1 MKPIALPLVALAML
15 VAAPASAQRMV
26 DFAATAPTSGTLVL
40 PLSNAAEIATRAPG
54 LDAAARDAVARALTA
69 QEFDFDKG
77 STATVAAA
85 GGYRSVVVIGMGN
98 DPLAATDLH
107 ELGAVAARETKG
119 ATGPVAIA
127 AGGLPEGAAAELGLG
142 ARLGGY
148 AFDIYKTKDAK
159 AGAPAPITVIGTGGA
174 TWDRRNAALADGVA
188 LARDLISEPANVIYP
203 ESFVDRTRKAL
214 AGTRGVTIEV
224 LDEAQ
229 MERMGMGA
237 ILSVG
242 KGSARPPR
250 MLVVHY
256 RGSNAQPVVLAG
268 KGITFDTGGISIK
281 PGAGLWRMKG
291 DMAGAAAVIGTVHA
305 LAKSGA
311 PVNVVAI
318 AALAENM
325 PSDRATRPGDVVRA
339 YNGRTIEVL
348 NTDAEG
354 RMVLA
359 DAVAYAE
366 SKFKPAAIV
375 DIATLTG
382 AKVTAL
388 GSDHAAVF
396 TRNDALASQ
405 LQTASEAS
413 NERVWRLPLTQRY
426 VDSVRSDIAD
436 YADIADGGGTPGAAY
451 GAAFISRF
459 VTPATAFA
467 HIDIAGMQFGVTGPL
482 TPTGVDAFGVRLL
495 ESFVRNFQPVAGE

>member
-1 MKPIALPLVALAML
+1 MKPLALPLVPLALLA
-15 VAAPASAQRMV
+15 AAPAHAQRMV

-69 QEFDFDKG
+69 QEFDYEQG

-85 GGYRSVVVIGMGN
+85 GGYRSVVVIGMGS
-98 DPLAATDLH
+98 DTLAATDLH

-148 AFDIYKTKDAK
+148 AFDTYKAKDAE
-159 AGAPAPITVIGTGGA
+159 AAAPARITVIGTGGA
-174 TWDRRNAALADGVA
+174 NWDRRNAALADGVA

-203 ESFVDRTRKAL
+203 ESFVDRTRKAM

-281 PGAGLWRMKG
+281 PSSGMWRMKG
-291 DMAGAAAVIGTVHA
+291 DMAGAAAVVGTVHA

-325 PSDRATRPGDVVRA
+325 PGDAATRPGDIVRA
-339 YNGRTIEVL
+339 MNGKTIEVL

-359 DAVAYAE
+359 DAVAYGE

-388 GSDHAAVF
+388 GTDYGALFA
-396 TRNDALASQ
+396 RQDALADQ
-405 LQTASEAS
+405 LKRAGEATG
-413 NERVWRLPLTQRY
+413 EKVWRLPLADRY
-426 VDSVRSDIAD
+426 NRSIRGEFAD
-436 YADIADGGGTPGAAY
+436 YSNSGEGAPGAGY
-451 GAAFISRF
+451 GAAFIGAF
-459 VTPATAFA
+459 VTPATPFA
-467 HIDIAGMQFGVTGPL
+467 HIDIAGMQFGVTGAL

>member
-1 MKPIALPLVALAML
+1 MKLIALPLAALAMI
-15 VAAPASAQRMV
+15 AAVDADAQRMV
-26 DFAATAPTSGTLVL
+26 EFSATAPAGGALVL
-40 PLSNAAEIATRAPG
+40 PLSNAAEIAARAPG
-54 LDAAARDAVARALTA
+54 LDAAARDAVTRSLAA
-69 QEFDFDKG
+69 QEFDFNQG
-77 STATVAAA
+77 STATVPAA
-85 GGYRSVVVIGMGN
+85 GNYRSIVVIGMGS
-98 DPLAATDLH
+98 DAMDATGLH
-107 ELGAVAARETKG
+107 QLGAIAARETKG

-127 AGGLPEGAAAELGLG
+127 AGGLPDGAAAELALG

-148 AFDIYKTKDAK
+148 AFDTYKSKE
-159 AGAPAPITVIGTGGA
+159 AGATAPAAITVIGAGGA
-174 TWDRRNAALADGVA
+174 NWDRRNAALADGVA

-242 KGSARPPR
+242 RGSARPPR

-256 RGSNAQPVVLAG
+256 RGSDAQPVVLAG

-291 DMAGAAAVIGTVHA
+291 DMAGAAAVVGTVHA

-311 PVNVVAI
+311 PVNVVAV

-388 GSDHAAVF
+388 GSDHAALF
-396 TRNDALASQ
+396 TRNDALATQ
-405 LQTASEAS
+405 IQTASEAS
-413 NERVWRLPLTQRY
+413 NETLWRLPLTQRY
-426 VDSVRSDIAD
+426 VDSVRSEIAD
-436 YADIADGGGTPGAAY
+436 YSDIADGGGTPGAAY

-459 VTPATAFA
+459 VTPATPFA
-467 HIDIAGMQFGVTGPL
+467 HIDIAGMQFGVSGPM

-495 ESFVRNFQPVAGE
+495 EQFVRNFRPIAAE

>member
-1 MKPIALPLVALAML
+1 
-15 VAAPASAQRMV
+15 
-26 DFAATAPTSGTLVL
+26 
-40 PLSNAAEIATRAPG
+40 
-54 LDAAARDAVARALTA
+54 
-69 QEFDFDKG
+69 
-77 STATVAAA
+77 
-85 GGYRSVVVIGMGN
+85 
-98 DPLAATDLH
+98 
-107 ELGAVAARETKG
+107 
-119 ATGPVAIA
+119 
-127 AGGLPEGAAAELGLG
+127 
-142 ARLGGY
+142 
-148 AFDIYKTKDAK
+148 
-159 AGAPAPITVIGTGGA
+159 VIGTGGA
-174 TWDRRNAALADGVA
+174 NWDRRNAALADGVA

-214 AGTRGVTIEV
+214 AGTRGVTIDV
-224 LDEAQ
+224 LDETQ

-250 MLVVHY
+250 MLVIHY

-291 DMAGAAAVIGTVHA
+291 DMAGAAAVVGTIHA

-325 PSDRATRPGDVVRA
+325 PGDAATRPGDIVRA
-339 YNGRTIEVL
+339 MNGKTIEVL

-359 DAVAYAE
+359 DAVAYGE
-366 SKFKPAAIV
+366 RQFKPAAIV

-388 GSDHAAVF
+388 GSDHAALF
-396 TRNDALASQ
+396 ARNDGLAAQ
-405 LQTASEAS
+405 LEAASETTG
-413 NERVWRLPLTQRY
+413 EKVWRLPLTDAYSTSIKSQF
-426 VDSVRSDIAD
+426 AD
-436 YADIADGGGTPGAAY
+436 YANVSDGGGGAPGAAY
-451 GAAFISRF
+451 GAAFIGAF
-459 VTPATAFA
+459 VTPATPFA
-467 HIDIAGMQFGVTGPL
+467 HLDIAGMQFGITGAL